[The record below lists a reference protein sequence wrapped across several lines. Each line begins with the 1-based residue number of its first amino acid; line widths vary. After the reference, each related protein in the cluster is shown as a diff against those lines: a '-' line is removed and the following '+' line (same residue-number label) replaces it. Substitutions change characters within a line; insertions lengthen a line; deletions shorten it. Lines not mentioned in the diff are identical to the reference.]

1 MDEEITDKSGF
12 YKKDGEVLLYGPNYV
27 LNAAYELRRETK
39 DQHAYPIDGWNWFDT
54 EEEAVKSLF

>member
-1 MDEEITDKSGF
+1 MDEEITDTSGF

-39 DQHAYPIDGWNWFDT
+39 DQHPYPIDGWNWFDT